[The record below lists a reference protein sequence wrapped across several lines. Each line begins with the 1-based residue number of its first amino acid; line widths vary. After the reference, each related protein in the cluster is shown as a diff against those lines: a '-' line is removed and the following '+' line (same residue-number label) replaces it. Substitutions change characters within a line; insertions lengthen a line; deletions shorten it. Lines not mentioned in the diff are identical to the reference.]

1 MISPTIITL
10 VIIQL
15 GRMFYSDFG
24 LFFQV
29 PMNTGLLFQVT
40 QTIDVYVYRM
50 LMIQNRLGMA
60 SAASFYQS
68 IVGFIVVFFVNLVV
82 RKVSRENALF

>member
-1 MISPTIITL
+1 
-10 VIIQL
+10 
-15 GRMFYSDFG
+15 
-24 LFFQV
+24 
-29 PMNTGLLFQVT
+29 
-40 QTIDVYVYRM
+40 
-50 LMIQNRLGMA
+50 MIQNRLGMA